1 MFRQLYS
8 ALTAENTLD
17 RAFEDLTRMLEH
29 GAWMFARAN
38 EVLYSEVPAKDVRK
52 PLYDRDQAIN
62 ELERSIRRKI
72 MRHLTVNPGHDVAVC
87 LALMSV
93 AKDAERIGDYC
104 KNVFEIGCLY
114 TQGFHVDKYQQPLDQ
129 MAEQMRTLF
138 ASVRTATA
146 KSDEGAAA
154 AALEQAGEVRVRC
167 DELIAELFRDE
178 AQIEF
183 HEAMAYSLLFRH
195 YKRVVGHLANIA
207 TAALGRLEDLDFYP
221 EKEASE
227 QRRR

>member
-8 ALTAENTLD
+8 ALTSENTLD

-38 EVLYSEVPAKDVRK
+38 EVLYSETPADEVRQ
-52 PLYDRDQAIN
+52 PLYDRDQSIN
-62 ELERSIRRKI
+62 ELERSIRRKVL
-72 MRHLTVNPGHDVAVC
+72 RHLTINPGHDVAIC

-114 TQGFHVDKYQQPLDQ
+114 TEGFHVDKYQVPLDR
-129 MAEQMRTLF
+129 MAEEMRGMF
-138 ASVRTATA
+138 QRVITATA
-146 KSDEGAAA
+146 RSDEAAA
-154 AALEQAGEVRVRC
+154 GRALAQAGEIRQTC
-167 DELIAELFRDE
+167 DGLIAELFHDE
-178 AQIEF
+178 GQIAF
-183 HEAMAYSLLFRH
+183 HEAMAYSLLARH
-195 YKRVVGHLANIA
+195 YKRVAGHLANIA
-207 TAALGRLEDLDFYP
+207 TAVLGRLEDLDFYP

-227 QRRR
+227 RARR